1 VPKIVA
7 ESNYRGFGH
16 TLVPRYCADM
26 RFGITILPEYRWS
39 DAAPK
44 WRRAEELGFEHA
56 WTYDHLTWGGLQDS
70 PWYGTTPT
78 LTAAAL
84 VTSTIKLGTFV
95 TSPNFRHPLTL
106 TREVLALDDISDGRF
121 LCGIGSGGGIDT
133 TILGGD
139 DLSPRQKVDRLTEFV
154 ELLDK
159 LLTTDKVDFKGEYF
173 ETRNART
180 LPGCVQQPRVPFVMA
195 ANGPRSLRLA
205 TRYGAGWVTTGRKS
219 DDFAAWFASVVDLSH
234 RLDDVLEGKPFDR
247 YLSLDSQRYS
257 LSSAAAFEDAV
268 GRAAELGFTDVITH
282 WPRAEGVY
290 AGSEDVLEEVAAEV
304 IPRLR
309 G

>member
-1 VPKIVA
+1 
-7 ESNYRGFGH
+7 
-16 TLVPRYCADM
+16 M

-39 DAAPK
+39 DAAPR
-44 WRRAEELGFEHA
+44 WRGAEELGFDHA
-56 WTYDHLTWGGLQDS
+56 WTYDHLTWGGLPDS

-106 TREVLALDDISDGRF
+106 TREVLALDDISGGRF
-121 LCGIGSGGGIDT
+121 LCGIGSGGMIDS

-139 DLSPRQKVDRLTEFV
+139 PLTPRQTVDRLAEFV

-159 LLTTDKVDFKGEYF
+159 LLTTDAVDYQGEYF
-173 ETRNART
+173 STRNART

-205 TRYGAGWVTTGRKS
+205 TRYGAGWVTTGGKS
-219 DDFAAWFASVVDLSH
+219 DDFDTWFETVVDLSR
-234 RLDDVLEGKPFDR
+234 RLDGVLESEGRDGAEFDR
-247 YLSLDSQRYS
+247 YLALDSARYS
-257 LSSAAAFEDAV
+257 LSSVSAFEDVV

-282 WPRAEGVY
+282 WPRADGVY
-290 AGSEDVLEEVAAEV
+290 GGSEDVLEQVALEV

-309 G
+309 KES

>member
-1 VPKIVA
+1 
-7 ESNYRGFGH
+7 
-16 TLVPRYCADM
+16 M

-39 DAAPK
+39 DAAPR
-44 WRRAEELGFEHA
+44 WRRAEELGFDHA
-56 WTYDHLTWGGLQDS
+56 WTYDHLTWGGLPDS

-84 VTSTIKLGTFV
+84 VTSTIKLGMFV

-106 TREVLALDDISDGRF
+106 TREVLALDDISGGRF
-121 LCGIGSGGGIDT
+121 LCGIGSGGVIDS

-139 DLSPRQKVDRLTEFV
+139 PLTPRQTVDRLAEFV

-159 LLTTDKVDFKGEYF
+159 LLTTDGVDYQGEYF
-173 ETRNART
+173 STRNART

-219 DDFAAWFASVVDLSH
+219 DDFDAWFESVVDLSR
-234 RLDDVLEGKPFDR
+234 RLDGVLESEGRDGADFDR
-247 YLSLDSQRYS
+247 YLALDSGRYS

-282 WPRAEGVY
+282 WPRADGVY
-290 AGSEDVLEEVAAEV
+290 GGSEDVLEQVALDL

-309 G
+309 KEL

>member
-1 VPKIVA
+1 
-7 ESNYRGFGH
+7 
-16 TLVPRYCADM
+16 M
-26 RFGITILPEYRWS
+26 RFGITILPEFRWS
-39 DAAPK
+39 EAAPK
-44 WRRAEELGFEHA
+44 WRRAEELGFDHA

-84 VTSTIKLGTFV
+84 ATSTIKLGTFV

-106 TREVLALDDISDGRF
+106 TRDVLAIDDISDGRF

-139 DLSPRQKVDRLTEFV
+139 DLTPRQKVDRLTEFV
-154 ELLDK
+154 ELFDK
-159 LLTTDKVDFKGEYF
+159 LLTTDQVDFEGQYF

-180 LPGCVQQPRVPFVMA
+180 LPGCIQQPRVPFIMA

-205 TRYGAGWVTTGRKS
+205 TRYGAGWVTTGIKS
-219 DDFAAWFASVVDLSH
+219 ADFETWFGTVRDLSH
-234 RLDDVLEGKPFDR
+234 RLDDVLEGQPLDR
-247 YLSLDSQRYS
+247 YLALDSARFS
-257 LSSAAAFEDAV
+257 LSSVDAFEDVV

-290 AGSEDVLEEVAAEV
+290 AGSEDVLEQIAAEV
-304 IPRLR
+304 IPRFR
-309 G
+309 

>member
-1 VPKIVA
+1 
-7 ESNYRGFGH
+7 
-16 TLVPRYCADM
+16 M

-39 DAAPK
+39 EAAPK
-44 WRRAEELGFEHA
+44 WRRAEELGFDHA

-95 TSPNFRHPLTL
+95 TSPNFRHPLAL
-106 TREVLALDDISDGRF
+106 TREILALDDISAGRF
-121 LCGIGSGGGIDT
+121 LCGIGAGGGIDT
-133 TILGGD
+133 IILGGD

-154 ELLDK
+154 DLLDT
-159 LLTTDKVDFKGEYF
+159 LLTTDGVDYKGEYF
-173 ETRNART
+173 ETRNGRT
-180 LPGCVQQPRVPFVMA
+180 LPGCVQQPRVPFIMA

-205 TRYGAGWVTTGRKS
+205 AKYGAGWVTTGQKHDGYES
-219 DDFAAWFASVVDLSH
+219 WFAGVAELCG
-234 RLDDVLEGKPFDR
+234 RLDDVLDGKSLDR
-247 YLSLDSQRYS
+247 YLSLDNARYA
-257 LSSAAAFEDAV
+257 LSSAAAFEDAA

-282 WPRAEGVY
+282 WPRADGVY
-290 AGSEDVLEEVAAEV
+290 GGTEDVLEEVAAEV